1 MDPPVSLYNRSRLEL
16 SLEAAHQLERDLADH
31 PRLAG
36 LRVLEVLGLDGRGDV
51 FAVRLP
57 DGGRAILKR
66 YLGPDGAG
74 TVLRAKAELDR
85 VAATMSD
92 GPLRIVR
99 CLYADPDAGIVLLSE
114 APGKRLVDALRA
126 SGPGGQR
133 RLIRQASEWL
143 AAYTAPGRRL
153 RSFDPGHWL
162 DRCRQADR
170 AAAEPADRARLAA
183 LEEVLALRR
192 AAHRGRPV
200 THAATHADF
209 TPRNLS
215 VHRGVMTGYDVQGH
229 ARFAIARDAAQ
240 FLVWS
245 AVHCAPRVPGA
256 RRLGLPVAHLDAF
269 AEGGAVPEAERD
281 TAQAFFIGTFLHA
294 MLATRAPGSEVL
306 EEIRAAVDGYLAAP
320 VAP

>member
-1 MDPPVSLYNRSRLEL
+1 MDPPISLYSRSRLGL
-16 SLEAAHQLERDLADH
+16 SVAAAERLARDLAGH
-31 PRLAG
+31 PRLSG
-36 LRVLEVLGLDGRGDV
+36 LRVLEVLGLDERGDV

-57 DGGRAILKR
+57 GGQRAILKR
-66 YLGPDGAG
+66 YPGPDAAE

-85 VAATMSD
+85 IAPVMSE
-92 GPLRIVR
+92 GPLRMVR
-99 CLYADPDAGIVLLSE
+99 CLDADPGAGIVVMSE
-114 APGKRLVDALRA
+114 APGRRLADALRA

-143 AAYTAPGRRL
+143 AAYTAPQRRL
-153 RSFDPGHWL
+153 RNFDPSHWL
-162 DRCRQADR
+162 DRCRQATR
-170 AAAEPADRARLAA
+170 AVAAPADRARLAA
-183 LEEVLALRR
+183 LEDVLALRL
-192 AAHRGRPV
+192 AAHRGLPV
-200 THAATHADF
+200 THSGTHADF

-245 AVHCAPRVPGA
+245 AIHCAPREPFA
-256 RRLGLPVAHLDAF
+256 RRLGLPCGHLDAF

-294 MLATRAPGSEVL
+294 MLATRAPASEVL
-306 EEIRAAVDGYLAAP
+306 EGLRAAVDGYLAAP